1 MTCAEKLEL
10 RYMEDRSVMSVS
22 DNEAAIGNFC
32 VQRRIGGVSFTSS
45 HVSMLSINDKKEN
58 DQFLDVVARILGFL
72 TVTTSSS
79 TPRTFH
85 ALLLPFH
92 LSIEAPHVPR
102 LTVIGICHKH
112 SAHTFW
118 SGKIKYINYTLW
130 FTKKGTSNCRGLLIY
145 NSVPCIWRKA
155 LSKATR

>member
-1 MTCAEKLEL
+1 MTCAEKLQLHYTENH
-10 RYMEDRSVMSVS
+10 SVMSVS
-22 DNEAAIGNFC
+22 GNEAAIGNFF
-32 VQRRIGGVSFTSS
+32 VQRKIGEVSFTSS

-85 ALLLPFH
+85 ALLRPFH

-102 LTVIGICHKH
+102 LNVIGICHKH

-118 SGKIKYINYTLW
+118 SGKKVRLLYALGH
-130 FTKKGTSNCRGLLIY
+130 KKGTSNCRGLLIY
-145 NSVPCIWRKA
+145 HSVSCIWRKA